1 MFVCVDFTPKRA
13 AKLKKTSLMKKVTTD
28 DQIRKICASTPNG
41 LKAISKKEGGHAE

>member
-1 MFVCVDFTPKRA
+1 
-13 AKLKKTSLMKKVTTD
+13 MKKVTTD